1 MHFMRSKCSY
11 PLSPFLLS
19 PTFMFWNSGYTTWQ
33 QLEGCIN
40 DKVCKLAKD
49 RKRQEL
55 QIVPTRIL
63 HSIFYM

>member
-1 MHFMRSKCSY
+1 
-11 PLSPFLLS
+11 
-19 PTFMFWNSGYTTWQ
+19 MFWNSGYTTWQ